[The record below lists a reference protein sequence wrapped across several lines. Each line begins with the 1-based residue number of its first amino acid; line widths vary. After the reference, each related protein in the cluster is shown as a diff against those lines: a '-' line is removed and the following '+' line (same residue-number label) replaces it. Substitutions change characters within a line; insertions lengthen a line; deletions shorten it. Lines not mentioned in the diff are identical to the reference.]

1 MTEYF
6 RFKKVWFLSP
16 FIQILI
22 MAILFISIAILGKLC
37 ILKTGLLFGRP
48 NTFYLETLF
57 APIYEEIIF
66 RGIIFGLLLKHY
78 PLAKAIL
85 FSSLLFGLWHLKN
98 IFFIDTVEVLK
109 QMCYTGFIFG
119 PIMCLIA
126 YKTKTIWIASIIHY
140 LNNGISF
147 FIIYYTSI

>member
-22 MAILFISIAILGKLC
+22 MAILFISIVILGKLC
-37 ILKTGLLFGRP
+37 IIKTGLLFGRP
-48 NTFYLETLF
+48 DSFYLETLF

-78 PLAKAIL
+78 SLVKAII
-85 FSSLLFGLWHLKN
+85 FSSILFGLWHLKN
-98 IFFIDTVEVLK
+98 IFFVDTIQLLK
-109 QMCYTGFIFG
+109 QICYTGLIFG
-119 PIMCLIA
+119 PIMCWITS
-126 YKTKTIWIASIIHY
+126 KTKTIWIVSIIHY
-140 LNNGISF
+140 LNNAIAF
-147 FIIYYTSI
+147 FMVYNASI